1 MTRATLGHTGRA
13 LTADVPT
20 LLLFAALTLAVAC
33 RLVAPLLPTLYL
45 PLMGA
50 AALAWALAFAGF
62 ALFYAPV
69 LLAPRSE
76 RT

>member
-13 LTADVPT
+13 LTADWPT

-33 RLVAPLLPTLYL
+33 RLAAPLLPALYL

-62 ALFYAPV
+62 VLVYAPM
-69 LLAPRSE
+69 LLSPRVD
-76 RT
+76 